1 MWIIIKLQSIAKHH
15 ELILSLVQRDLKARY
30 KVSVLGFLWSL
41 LRPLFMMVVFTVV
54 FSRIFRW
61 DIRMDAPYPLFLL
74 TAILPWQFL
83 TNSVSASA
91 NVLLA
96 NESLIKKVYLP
107 REVFPLSI
115 VLSELINFLLSLVV
129 LLPFLWFFHISVTGW
144 LLLLPLVLLIEVI
157 LVTGLCLLVSSLN
170 VFFRDTLPIV
180 DLGIMAWFYLSPI
193 FYPVYMVQDHLSP
206 KMSCI
211 YMINPITPIITGFRK
226 AFLASGFRP
235 DSGFGYYGNELMT
248 YLAIAFGIS
257 VIVLLIGWRIFYQ
270 FDNKLADTL

>member
-1 MWIIIKLQSIAKHH
+1 MWIILKLQSIAKHH

-61 DIRMDAPYPLFLL
+61 DIRMDAPYSLFLL

-83 TNSVSASA
+83 TNSISASA
-91 NVLLA
+91 NTLLA

-129 LLPFLWFFHISVTGW
+129 LIPFLWFFHISVTR
-144 LLLLPLVLLIEVI
+144 VAVVI
-157 LVTGLCLLVSSLN
+157 TAGA
-170 VFFRDTLPIV
+170 V
-180 DLGIMAWFYLSPI
+180 D
-193 FYPVYMVQDHLSP
+193 
-206 KMSCI
+206 
-211 YMINPITPIITGFRK
+211 
-226 AFLASGFRP
+226 
-235 DSGFGYYGNELMT
+235 
-248 YLAIAFGIS
+248 
-257 VIVLLIGWRIFYQ
+257 
-270 FDNKLADTL
+270 